1 MSFEIAELNRRLA
14 NVVQLGRVIAIDTG
28 TMRARVQIGDLTTP
42 MIPVSQLAS
51 GAIKVHWMPSP
62 GEQVVVFAP
71 SGEMGAAVVQ
81 GAIPQNGSA
90 VAKDAAHPTIDLGA
104 AELVITG
111 DVKITGQVEI
121 IGDVDIKGTV
131 TVSEDVIAD
140 GIEITGGADVKGTLT
155 VNEDVIADGVSLVHH
170 THGGVVSGGGNT
182 GIPNK

>member
-14 NVVQLGRVIAIDTG
+14 NIVQLGRVTAIDTG
-28 TMRARVQIGDLTTP
+28 AMRARVQIGDLTTP
-42 MIPVSQLAS
+42 MIPVSQLSS

-81 GAIPQNGSA
+81 GAVPQSGSA
-90 VAKDAAHPTIDLGA
+90 VAEDESHPTIELGG

-111 DVKITGQVEI
+111 NVKITGNLTI
-121 IGDVDIKGTV
+121 IGNVDAIGAV
-131 TVSEDVIAD
+131 TFSEDA
-140 GIEITGGADVKGTLT
+140 
-155 VNEDVIADGVSLVHH
+155 IADGVSLVHH

-182 GIPNK
+182 GVPNK